1 MPIVLQYKQYY
12 NINNPVSGTVLL
24 RTATFYGQGVYFAVD
39 FNYSA
44 QPNYSPADSSG
55 IKYVFQCRVL
65 TGQFAVGSSAMKE
78 PPQRPGTKFRY
89 DSVVNSVSDPRIFV
103 VFKDTQSYPE
113 YLVAFKG

>member
-1 MPIVLQYKQYY
+1 M
-12 NINNPVSGTVLL
+12 L

-44 QPNYSPADSSG
+44 QRTYSPPDSNG
-55 IKYVFQCRVL
+55 VKYVFQCRVL
-65 TGQFAVGSSAMKE
+65 TGQFVTGSSDMKE

-89 DSVVNSVSDPRIFV
+89 DSVANDVRDPKIFV